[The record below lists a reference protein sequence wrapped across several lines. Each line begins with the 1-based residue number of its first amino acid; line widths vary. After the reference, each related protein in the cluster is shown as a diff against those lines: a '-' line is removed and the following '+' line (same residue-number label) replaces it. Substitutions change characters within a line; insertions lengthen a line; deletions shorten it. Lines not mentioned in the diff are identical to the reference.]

1 MPGIVEQ
8 IDSLAALHEPV
19 RRALYAYV
27 AGRDG
32 PASRDAA
39 ARAVG
44 ISRAL
49 AAFHLDKLV
58 AAGLLDASY
67 RRPTGKKGPGAG
79 RPAKLYRRAARQ
91 LDVTVPARRYE
102 LAGRLLVR
110 TLARHA
116 PPATKSALRREAR
129 RLGREI
135 GREQRERSKS
145 GRVEG
150 LLRECGYEPA
160 RSADGVVRM
169 KNCPFHALQ
178 QDQREL
184 TCGMNLA
191 LIRGMLDGLDAR
203 GVTATPESRPGF
215 CCVALRTGRAT

>member
-1 MPGIVEQ
+1 MTAVTAQ
-8 IDSLAALHEPV
+8 IESLAALHEPV

-58 AAGLLDASY
+58 SAGLLDASY
-67 RRPTGKKGPGAG
+67 QRRTGRSGPGAG

-91 LDVTVPARRYE
+91 LDVTLPARRYE

-116 PPATKSALRREAR
+116 PPATRSALRREAR

-135 GREQRERSKS
+135 GRERRDGAKR

-178 QDQREL
+178 QDQRAL

-191 LIRGMLDGLDAR
+191 LVRGMLDGLDVR
-203 GVTATPESRPGF
+203 GVSAAPESRPGF
-215 CCVALRTGRAT
+215 CCVALRPLARR